1 MISRWRRYYR
11 NESPGA
17 CLKKFD
23 APVNLLSNNI
33 FRQLVSRAIRTDYL
47 ENLTG
52 FAWLVLQPLMLLA
65 VYAFVF
71 TTIFKARIPD
81 AAGVS
86 FVSYL
91 AIAFWPWTA
100 FSESILRSA
109 NSITTNAAL
118 IGKVAFPGEL
128 LPLSTTTATFMMN
141 MAGYLAV
148 LLVLQLMGTDIH
160 WLGLLAAVPL
170 LFLMFLFASGL
181 ALFTSALQV
190 FIRDV
195 AQILPPLMTFWFFTT
210 PILYSSSLLPEQWGA
225 LMRLNP
231 MSWYVERLRD
241 FLLLGNYELSAS
253 DLLVPLFS
261 LLVFWASLVF
271 FRRFSGHFEDFL

>member
-1 MISRWRRYYR
+1 M
-11 NESPGA
+11 
-17 CLKKFD
+17 K
-23 APVNLLSNNI
+23 LLSNN
-33 FRQLVSRAIRTDYL
+33 FFHQLVSRAIRTDYL

-52 FAWLVLQPLMLLA
+52 FAWLILQPLMLLA

-86 FVSYL
+86 FVPYL
-91 AIAFWPWTA
+91 AVAFWPWTA

-109 NSITTNAAL
+109 NAISANAAL

-128 LPLSTTTATFMMN
+128 LPLSTVTATFVMH

-160 WLGLLAAVPL
+160 WLGLLGAIPVL
-170 LFLMFLFASGL
+170 LFMFIFASGL
-181 ALFTSALQV
+181 ALLTSALQV
-190 FIRDV
+190 FVRDV

-210 PILYSSSLLPEQWGA
+210 PILYSSSMLGDQWA
-225 LMRLNP
+225 SLIKLNP
-231 MSWYVERLRD
+231 MTWYVERLRD
-241 FLLLGNYELSAS
+241 FLLLGNYHWSVS
-253 DLLVPLFS
+253 DLLVPSFS
-261 LLVFWASLVF
+261 ILVLWASLVF
-271 FRRFSGHFEDFL
+271 FRRCSGHFEDFL